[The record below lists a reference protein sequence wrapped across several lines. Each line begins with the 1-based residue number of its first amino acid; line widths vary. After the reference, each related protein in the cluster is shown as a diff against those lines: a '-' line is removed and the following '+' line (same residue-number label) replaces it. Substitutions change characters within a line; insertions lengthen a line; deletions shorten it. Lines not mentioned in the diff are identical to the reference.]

1 MYGLSKVEAM
11 TGTTLMYGASEVGV
25 GTGTTLMYGASEV
38 GADRYH
44 FDVWSI

>member
-1 MYGLSKVEAM
+1 
-11 TGTTLMYGASEVGV
+11 MYGASEVGSE
-25 GTGTTLMYGASEV
+25 TGTTVMYEVSEV